1 MNNILDT
8 IFTNTSTTENINL
21 SCFLICVFSA
31 LLLGFFL
38 TLAYTYKAFRS
49 SESFL
54 VTLTVLPSVIAVIIM
69 MVNGNLGA
77 GIAVAGAFSLI
88 RFRSVPGTAKEIVA
102 VFIAMGIGFITGMG
116 YITYAAIF
124 TAIMCLFLIL
134 SEFVFSKS
142 GKKTRLSRTMR
153 VTIPENLDYTDVF
166 DDIFEKYTDSHELTT
181 VKSVNMGSMFRLT
194 YNLKLKDA
202 GEEKNLLDSIR
213 CRNGNLEVMISNQA
227 TEAATSVL

>member
-1 MNNILDT
+1 
-8 IFTNTSTTENINL
+8 
-21 SCFLICVFSA
+21 
-31 LLLGFFL
+31 
-38 TLAYTYKAFRS
+38 
-49 SESFL
+49 
-54 VTLTVLPSVIAVIIM
+54 
-69 MVNGNLGA
+69 
-77 GIAVAGAFSLI
+77 
-88 RFRSVPGTAKEIVA
+88 
-102 VFIAMGIGFITGMG
+102 
-116 YITYAAIF
+116 
-124 TAIMCLFLIL
+124 MCLFLIL

-213 CRNGNLEVMISNQA
+213 
-227 TEAATSVL
+227 